1 VRLGAPHTFAWSPN
15 PHPETPADPNYD
27 HSSTDFRT
35 LLGTGSSSSGNTM
48 ALIELAVIQR
58 AIAAAGFPRVIDTMA
73 AAFQAYSAD
82 KTVVCPVQHLG
93 PFRPS
98 VSG

>member
-1 VRLGAPHTFAWSPN
+1 VHHTHLRGLLIHTLR
-15 PHPETPADPNYD
+15 HPRILITTT
-27 HSSTDFRT
+27 HLLTSGH

-48 ALIELAVIQR
+48 ALIELPVIQR

-73 AAFQAYSAD
+73 AAFQASAAD